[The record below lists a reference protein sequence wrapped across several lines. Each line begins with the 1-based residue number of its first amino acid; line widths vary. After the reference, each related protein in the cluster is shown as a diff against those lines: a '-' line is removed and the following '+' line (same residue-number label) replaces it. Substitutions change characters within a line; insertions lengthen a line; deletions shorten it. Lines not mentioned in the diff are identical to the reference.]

1 VIPSGSE
8 KILDVALI
16 GCGEHAR
23 VDLLPCLLQIPGI
36 RLVAACDPD
45 EVNAAAVMS
54 LVEGSI
60 GYQGY
65 RELFESRLP
74 LDAVVVVAPPQI
86 HTAAAQVALSRGIH
100 VFTEKPPAVTTSEL
114 IRIADLGLSSG
125 RVTAVGHN
133 LRYSS
138 AFAVLLDLVRE
149 DPPLSF
155 DVRYLTSGPR
165 GDRWGLGS
173 PTRSF
178 LLSHVIHVVDL
189 VLCALGAPQS
199 ISASAVRSS
208 NGNGV
213 LVSAHLGF
221 GGRHLSSI
229 VVGDMASSFHLDAW
243 AISQGGCSIHLDS
256 LRSVRCFGPCV
267 RGKRWSE
274 EWRPRTLESGYVVSG
289 YLGELHSFFNGISS
303 SHGTRPS
310 FQEEI
315 LTYQVIDEIE
325 AQIEKGK

>member
-1 VIPSGSE
+1 MIPPDS
-8 KILDVALI
+8 KVLDVALI

-36 RLVAACDPD
+36 RLTAACDPD
-45 EVNAAAVMS
+45 EKNTAAVVS
-54 LVEGSI
+54 LAEGAVP
-60 GYQGY
+60 YQGY
-65 RELFESRLP
+65 RELFESMAP

-86 HTAAAQVALSRGIH
+86 HTAAAKIALERGIH
-100 VFTEKPPAVTTSEL
+100 VFTEKPPAVTTAEL
-114 IRIADLGLSSG
+114 IRLAGLGQSSG

-138 AFAVLLDLVRE
+138 AFTVLLDLVRE

-178 LLSHVIHVVDL
+178 LLSHAIHVVDL
-189 VLCALGAPQS
+189 VLCVLGTPES
-199 ISASAVRSS
+199 LSASAVRSS
-208 NGNGV
+208 NGDSV
-213 LVSAHLGF
+213 LVSAHLRF
-221 GGRHLSSI
+221 GGEHLSSI

-243 AISQGGCSIHLDS
+243 AVSQGGCSIHLDS

-274 EWRPRTLESGYVVSG
+274 EWRPRPLESGYVISG
-289 YLGELHSFFNGISS
+289 YLGELHSFFNGISLG
-303 SHGTRPS
+303 HGTRPS
-310 FQEEI
+310 FEEEI

-325 AQIEKGK
+325 SQIEKE